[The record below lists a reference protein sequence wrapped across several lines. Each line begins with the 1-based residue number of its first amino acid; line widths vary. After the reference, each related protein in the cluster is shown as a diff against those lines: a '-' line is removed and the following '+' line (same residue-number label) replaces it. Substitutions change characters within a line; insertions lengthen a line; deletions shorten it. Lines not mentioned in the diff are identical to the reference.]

1 MNSLVKGGGG
11 RGERGVE
18 GVSHACTNM
27 YEHVRMTLDYMKNW
41 FHLTIKE

>member
-1 MNSLVKGGGG
+1 MNSLVKGGGKGGKGGGG
-11 RGERGVE
+11 RK
-18 GVSHACTNM
+18 SCM